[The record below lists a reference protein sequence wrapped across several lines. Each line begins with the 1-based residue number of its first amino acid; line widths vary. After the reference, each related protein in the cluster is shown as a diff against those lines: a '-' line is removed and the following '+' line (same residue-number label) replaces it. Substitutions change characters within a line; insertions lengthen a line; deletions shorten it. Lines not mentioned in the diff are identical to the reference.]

1 MISKNHLSFNDWL
14 KTQQIPKLSKK
25 KIHEL
30 DKKIKRKILLELNT
44 FKKLDVFEYNLYL
57 KQFEVK
63 DKISKYDKG
72 EIEWVKKLIWKP
84 KNSTDYR
91 GDFRRIYPELLFCG
105 NEFTIQSKDIF
116 GNDSITVHTD
126 NEPLLRHWNIL
137 RLLVS
142 RAPDDGTVGRQFR
155 YIVRDKETKKYLGII
170 CLSSD
175 MVVTPQRNE
184 ALGIGKSLRKL
195 NSIGLQWNNTAN
207 GQTIVPTQP
216 FGKYFLGGKLLS
228 LLCLSDEVCSMWKKL
243 YGDTLVGVTTTSLYG
258 TKNVKAST
266 QYDGLTPM
274 WKSFG
279 QSAGGTPFQLS
290 RYLTKEVKEWCRVT
304 RPKVFYDH
312 FPNRMREGKKRFF
325 GKIFRD
331 FKIPTI
337 KTVSNFKRNVYFS
350 RIYKETDIYCQNILK
365 VFSRVAIKE
374 KVVSNK
380 DNKILL
386 HKDKITN
393 ELKNKLQ
400 TKTKEI
406 LKLEQVPDDKL
417 TPAFDN
423 SIKSLTEHWKFGWA
437 GDTKKVSPDLL
448 KKYGKDV
455 RRMVKGRVDTSD
467 IFKEPIQLSG
477 KGIDWYEDLSKL
489 SWEEIKK
496 KY

>member
-1 MISKNHLSFNDWL
+1 MIKKSHLSFDNWK
-14 KTQQIPKLSKK
+14 KTQQLPKLSKK
-25 KIHEL
+25 DIQEL
-30 DKKIKRKILLELNT
+30 DKKIKRKILLELNI

-57 KQFEVK
+57 KQFEVR
-63 DKISKYDKG
+63 DKKSRYDKG

-84 KNSTDYR
+84 KNATDYR

-105 NEFTIQSKDIF
+105 NEFQIKSKDFF
-116 GNDSITVHTD
+116 GNNSVKVYSD
-126 NEPLLRHWNIL
+126 NEPLLRHWSIL

-175 MVVTPQRNE
+175 MVDTPQRNN
-184 ALGIGKSLRKL
+184 ALGIGKNLRKY

-228 LLCLSDEVCSMWKKL
+228 LLCLSKEVCEMWKKL

-279 QSAGGTPFQLS
+279 QSEGGTPFQLS
-290 RYLTKEVKEWCRVT
+290 RNLTKEVKEWSRIT

-325 GKIFRD
+325 GKVFRD
-331 FKIPTI
+331 FKISI
-337 KTVSNFKRNVYFS
+337 DKTKSNFKRNVYFS
-350 RIYKETDIYCQNILK
+350 RIYKETDIYCQNLLK
-365 VFSRVAIKE
+365 VFSRVAVQE
-374 KVVSNK
+374 KVLSK
-380 DNKILL
+380 DDKILL
-386 HKDKITN
+386 HKNDITD
-393 ELKNKLQ
+393 ELKKKIQ
-400 TKTKEI
+400 TKTKKI
-406 LKLEQVPDDKL
+406 LKIEQIPDDKL
-417 TPAFDN
+417 THAFDN

-437 GDTKKVSPDLL
+437 GDTKKTSPELL
-448 KKYGKDV
+448 KKYGKDI

-467 IFKEPIQLSG
+467 MFREPIQLSG
-477 KGIDWYEDLSKL
+477 KGIDWYEDLSDL
-489 SWEEIKK
+489 SWKEIQK